1 LFDDEGSIN
10 LALINKSVVSLDRNI
25 SLPPEYIQAEQKAMI
40 DKKGVWSIEYLSAK
54 SLEQARK
61 HLANIPSDTSAIAK
75 RYDDT
80 GDIDKQTTSRPPK
93 SVDSRA
99 AKNAQNATLVQESA
113 TVNETST
120 NQHRGGGQYH
130 PY

>member
-1 LFDDEGSIN
+1 
-10 LALINKSVVSLDRNI
+10 
-25 SLPPEYIQAEQKAMI
+25 MI
-40 DKKGVWSIEYLSAK
+40 DTKGVWSIEYLSGK

-93 SVDSRA
+93 SADSRA

-120 NQHRGGGQYH
+120 NQHRGGDTIQIN
-130 PY
+130 